1 MLPQVQL
8 ASAPARRGAHSVE
21 YENISFL
28 CVRALLREK
37 TFIALGFQECSVF
50 PPAEDPQSALLRYLM
65 KYGNGVHSFHPAF
78 RFALRERKLAGCCVK
93 KKAVAIMRISRLDYR
108 VRILQG
114 LSLRRLVYD
123 SANS

>member
-37 TFIALGFQECSVF
+37 TFIALGSENVPCF
-50 PPAEDPQSALLRYLM
+50 PLPKTPRARYC
-65 KYGNGVHSFHPAF
+65 G
-78 RFALRERKLAGCCVK
+78 
-93 KKAVAIMRISRLDYR
+93 I
-108 VRILQG
+108 
-114 LSLRRLVYD
+114 
-123 SANS
+123 